1 MDFKIRNVTSRNKGF
16 IISTLFLISVFLGIT
31 LFGIYQSKNLAEK
44 TESFYNS
51 PFVVTYSLQKIRS
64 YIVDLNEKLNV
75 WQDETTLK
83 NTEIALKHL
92 ENNNQ
97 NTVEYIA
104 QIKERYLGP
113 KQDILDLIDSKDQL
127 NLYYQKL
134 STDTNKRNYFSKN
147 IESLFLI
154 INEYKTRLDKV
165 EKFALNKAEELSV
178 EAEELKEKT
187 QNRFV
192 LAFIVGLFFIIL
204 SSVLVIRNNIITE
217 KKILKN
223 QQDLAKS
230 EKLFRSLFENAPVG
244 ISMTGLDGSLKL
256 NSSFCN
262 ILGYE
267 EEELLAKSWKEITH
281 KDDISESETI
291 VKDLLNGKSDE
302 AIFEKRYL
310 HKSGEIVW
318 TSVATHLLRDQL
330 NKPLFFI
337 TFIIDKSDEK
347 IYQNQLL
354 DLNNKLKE
362 SNKELEEFAYVASHD
377 LQEPLRTV
385 NSFIQLFEKEVAE
398 TLNER
403 TGKFLYFIKDGSHR
417 MQTMINDLLTYSR
430 VNSNKDAN
438 ETVDLNELLKSVNHV
453 LSEKIATKNA
463 VIKVEELPKIKFVPS
478 LIERVF
484 RNLIENG
491 IKYNTSK
498 KPEIS
503 ASFITKNKF
512 HEFAI
517 SDNGIGIDKKDTDK
531 IFVIFKRLHAKSEY
545 SGTGIGLSVCKRI
558 INKNGGEIW
567 VESEPGKGSTFKFTI
582 PT

>member
-1 MDFKIRNVTSRNKGF
+1 
-16 IISTLFLISVFLGIT
+16 
-31 LFGIYQSKNLAEK
+31 
-44 TESFYNS
+44 
-51 PFVVTYSLQKIRS
+51 
-64 YIVDLNEKLNV
+64 
-75 WQDETTLK
+75 
-83 NTEIALKHL
+83 
-92 ENNNQ
+92 
-97 NTVEYIA
+97 
-104 QIKERYLGP
+104 
-113 KQDILDLIDSKDQL
+113 
-127 NLYYQKL
+127 
-134 STDTNKRNYFSKN
+134 
-147 IESLFLI
+147 LI

-230 EKLFRSLFENAPVG
+230 ENLFRSLFENAPVG

-291 VKDLLNGKSDE
+291 VKGLLNGKSDE

-318 TSVATHLLRDQL
+318 TSVATHLLRDQF

-362 SNKELEEFAYVASHD
+362 SNKELEEFTYVASHD

-503 ASFITKNKF
+503 VSVITKNKF